1 MKNLMIVIRPYE
13 PPLLTCTSMVE
24 KQTQLCIEINDNNLM
39 INSLLSAV
47 YNGNWYPIRII
58 FKLLMLFKIL
68 NHTVIIEL

>member
-1 MKNLMIVIRPYE
+1 
-13 PPLLTCTSMVE
+13 MVE
-24 KQTQLCIEINDNNLM
+24 KQTQLFIEINDNNLM

-58 FKLLMLFKIL
+58 SKLMMLFKIL